1 MKSRFLHL
9 FAIIILSALSY
20 QYSVA
25 QPIFTDASR
34 SDRERAEDI
43 VKHMTLQEKVSLMVY
58 NSPAIDRLGVRNYNW
73 WNEALHGI
81 ARNGNATVF
90 PMPIAMASSF
100 DADLLER
107 VFVATSD
114 EGRIKWNI
122 ARSAKDKNMWYKG
135 LSYWTPN
142 INIFRDP
149 RWGRGMETYG
159 EDPYL
164 TSQLGMA
171 VVRGLQGDCKDGVI
185 KALACA
191 KHYAVHSGPESKR
204 HSFDAVVSERDLWET
219 YLPAFKDLVTKA
231 DVKQVMFAYNR
242 IYGVPAGANECF
254 MRDILEKEWGFQGV
268 VVSDCWAVK
277 DFYAG
282 HKWSAGRV
290 DAAAAAVKAGMDME
304 CGDAVPAIPEAIRRG
319 LLTEDDVDE
328 SIIRVME
335 HRYLLGEMDDDVPWD
350 KLSTDKLCSQEHS
363 DLALEMAHKSI
374 VLLENKGILP
384 LKKSEKLLIVG
395 PNADQP
401 RMMWGNYNGFPLNE
415 LSLLDGIKAKGVNIE
430 YVDGVPYVE
439 GLTTKPVAGDVSMK
453 ATYSL
458 DSNDFDVE
466 KLVAAAKDYT
476 TVIFAGGLASCLEGE
491 QLEVSAPGFDGGD
504 RTTLSLPEVQKRAIK
519 ALHDAGKRVIL
530 INFSGSAMAFADEA
544 KWCDAIVQ
552 AWYLGQEGGKAIA
565 DVLFG
570 DVNPSG
576 KLPLTFYASDDQLA
590 DFEDYSMKGRTYRYF
605 DGKPLYPFGHGL
617 SYTKFKFGKAKISDT
632 TDGGQALV
640 VNVRNTGKCDG
651 EDVVQLYIS
660 RADDPDGP
668 IKTLRGFKRIALKAG
683 EEKQVSIPIDEETF
697 LWWNPAT
704 CRINPMPGE
713 YILHYG
719 DSSDSKSLKILKYKF
734 TLTRID

>member
-1 MKSRFLHL
+1 MKLRIFHL
-9 FAIIILSALSY
+9 LATVILSALAYIPCS
-20 QYSVA
+20 A
-25 QPIFTDASR
+25 QPLFTDASR
-34 SDRERAEDI
+34 SNRERAEDI
-43 VKHMTLQEKVSLMVY
+43 VKHMTLQEKVALMVY
-58 NSPAIDRLGVRNYNW
+58 NSPAVERLGIRNYNW

-100 DADLLER
+100 DTALLEQ
-107 VFVATSD
+107 VFTATSD

-122 ARSAKDKNMWYKG
+122 ARAAKDKDMWYKG

-171 VVRGLQGDCKDGVI
+171 VVRGLQGEHQDGPI

-191 KHYAVHSGPESKR
+191 KHYAIHSGPESSR

-219 YLPAFKDLVTKA
+219 YLPAFKDLITKA

-242 IYGVPAGANECF
+242 MFGIPAGANERF
-254 MRDILEKEWGFQGV
+254 MRDILEKEWGFDGV

-282 HKWSAGRV
+282 HKWSANKV
-290 DAAAAAVKAGMDME
+290 EAVAAAVKAGMDME

-319 LLTEDDVDE
+319 LLTAESVDE
-328 SIIRVME
+328 SITKVME
-335 HRYLLGEMDDDVPWD
+335 YRYLLGEMDGETPWD
-350 KLSTDKLCSQEHS
+350 NLSPDKLCSQAHS
-363 DLALEMAHKSI
+363 DLALKIAHESI

-384 LKKSEKLLIVG
+384 LKKSEKLLIMG
-395 PNADQP
+395 PNADQA
-401 RMMWGNYNGFPLNE
+401 RMLWGNYNGFPLNE
-415 LSLLDGIKAKGVNIE
+415 SSLLDDIKSKGVNIQHIE
-430 YVDGVPYVE
+430 GVPYVE
-439 GLTTKPVAGDVSMK
+439 GLTTAAVTGDVAMK
-453 ATYSL
+453 ASFNP
-458 DSNDFDVE
+458 DNKDFDVE
-466 KLVAAAKDYT
+466 KFVAAAKDYK

-504 RTTLSLPEVQKRAIK
+504 RTTLSLPDVQKRVIK

-530 INFSGSAMAFADEA
+530 VNFSGSAMAFADEA
-544 KWCDAIVQ
+544 RWCDAIVQ

-565 DVLFG
+565 DVLYG

-576 KLPLTFYASDDQLA
+576 KLPLTFYADDSQLA

-605 DGKPLYPFGHGL
+605 EGKPLYPFGHGL
-617 SYTKFKFGKAKISDT
+617 SYTTFKFGKARIT
-632 TDGGQALV
+632 ETADGSKALV
-640 VNVRNTGKCDG
+640 VNVRNTGKRAG

-660 RADDPDGP
+660 RADDHEGP
-668 IKTLRGFKRIALKAG
+668 IKTLRGFKRVTLKAG
-683 EEKQVSIPIDEETF
+683 EQAEVSIPINDDTF

-704 CRINPMPGE
+704 GRMNPMEGE
-713 YILHYG
+713 YTLHYG
-719 DSSDSKSLKILKYKF
+719 DTSDSKSLKTIKYRFK
-734 TLTRID
+734 R

>member
-1 MKSRFLHL
+1 MKLRIFHL
-9 FAIIILSALSY
+9 LATVILSALAYIPCS
-20 QYSVA
+20 A
-25 QPIFTDASR
+25 QPLFTDASR
-34 SDRERAEDI
+34 SNRERAEDI
-43 VKHMTLQEKVSLMVY
+43 VKHMTLQEKVALMVY
-58 NSPAIDRLGVRNYNW
+58 NSPAVERLGIRNYNW

-100 DADLLER
+100 DTALLEQ
-107 VFVATSD
+107 VFTATSD

-122 ARSAKDKNMWYKG
+122 ARAAKDKDMWYKG

-171 VVRGLQGDCKDGVI
+171 VVRGLQGEHQDGPI

-191 KHYAVHSGPESKR
+191 KHYAIHSGPESSR

-219 YLPAFKDLVTKA
+219 YLPAFKDLITKA

-242 IYGVPAGANECF
+242 MFGIPAGANERF
-254 MRDILEKEWGFQGV
+254 MRDILEKEWGFDGV

-282 HKWSAGRV
+282 HKWSANKV
-290 DAAAAAVKAGMDME
+290 EAVAAAVKAGMDME

-319 LLTEDDVDE
+319 LLTAESVDE
-328 SIIRVME
+328 SITKVME
-335 HRYLLGEMDDDVPWD
+335 YRYLLGEMDGETPWD
-350 KLSTDKLCSQEHS
+350 NLSPDKLCSQAHS
-363 DLALEMAHKSI
+363 DLALKIAHESI

-384 LKKSEKLLIVG
+384 LKKSEKLLIMG
-395 PNADQP
+395 PNADQA
-401 RMMWGNYNGFPLNE
+401 RMLWGNYNGFPLNE
-415 LSLLDGIKAKGVNIE
+415 SSLLDDIKSKGVNIQHIE
-430 YVDGVPYVE
+430 GVPYVE
-439 GLTTKPVAGDVSMK
+439 GLTTAAVTGDVAMK
-453 ATYSL
+453 ASFNP
-458 DSNDFDVE
+458 DNKDFDVE
-466 KLVAAAKDYT
+466 KFVAAAKDYK

-504 RTTLSLPEVQKRAIK
+504 RTTLCLPDVQKRVIK

-530 INFSGSAMAFADEA
+530 VNFSGSAMAFADEA

-565 DVLFG
+565 DVLYG

-576 KLPLTFYASDDQLA
+576 KLPLTFYADDSQLA

-605 DGKPLYPFGHGL
+605 EGKPLYPFGHGL
-617 SYTKFKFGKAKISDT
+617 SYTTFKFGKARIT
-632 TDGGQALV
+632 ETADGSKALV
-640 VNVRNTGKCDG
+640 VNVRNTGKRAG

-660 RADDPDGP
+660 RADDHEGP
-668 IKTLRGFKRIALKAG
+668 IKTLRGFKRVTLKAG
-683 EEKQVSIPIDEETF
+683 EQAEVSIPINDDTF

-704 CRINPMPGE
+704 GRMNPMEGE
-713 YILHYG
+713 YTLHYG
-719 DSSDSKSLKILKYKF
+719 DTSDSKSLKTIKYRFK
-734 TLTRID
+734 R

>member
-1 MKSRFLHL
+1 MKLRIFHL
-9 FAIIILSALSY
+9 LATVILSALAYIPCS
-20 QYSVA
+20 A
-25 QPIFTDASR
+25 QPLFTDASR
-34 SDRERAEDI
+34 SNRERAKDI
-43 VKHMTLQEKVSLMVY
+43 VKHMTLQEKVALMVY
-58 NSPAIDRLGVRNYNW
+58 NSPAVERLGIRNYNW

-100 DADLLER
+100 DTALLEQ
-107 VFVATSD
+107 VFTATSD

-122 ARSAKDKNMWYKG
+122 ARAAKDKDMWYKG

-171 VVRGLQGDCKDGVI
+171 VVRGLQGEHQDGPI

-191 KHYAVHSGPESKR
+191 KHYAIHSGPESSR

-219 YLPAFKDLVTKA
+219 YLPAFKDLITKA

-242 IYGVPAGANECF
+242 MFGIPAGANERF
-254 MRDILEKEWGFQGV
+254 MRDILEKEWGFDGV

-282 HKWSAGRV
+282 HKWSANKV
-290 DAAAAAVKAGMDME
+290 EAVAAAVKAGMDME

-319 LLTEDDVDE
+319 LLTAESVDE
-328 SIIRVME
+328 SITKVME
-335 HRYLLGEMDDDVPWD
+335 YRYLLGEMDGETPWD
-350 KLSTDKLCSQEHS
+350 NLSPDKLCSQAHS
-363 DLALEMAHKSI
+363 DLALKIAHESI

-384 LKKSEKLLIVG
+384 LKKSEKLLIMG
-395 PNADQP
+395 PNADQA
-401 RMMWGNYNGFPLNE
+401 RMLWGNYNGFPLNE
-415 LSLLDGIKAKGVNIE
+415 SSLLDGIKSKGVNIQHIE
-430 YVDGVPYVE
+430 GVPYVE
-439 GLTTKPVAGDVSMK
+439 GLTTVAVTGDVAMK
-453 ATYSL
+453 ASFNP
-458 DSNDFDVE
+458 DNKDFDVE
-466 KLVAAAKDYT
+466 KFVAAAKDYK

-504 RTTLSLPEVQKRAIK
+504 RTTLCLPDVQKRVIK

-530 INFSGSAMAFADEA
+530 VNFSGSAMAFADEA
-544 KWCDAIVQ
+544 RWCDAIVQ

-565 DVLFG
+565 DVLYG

-576 KLPLTFYASDDQLA
+576 KLPLTFYADDSQLA

-605 DGKPLYPFGHGL
+605 EGKPLYPFGHGL
-617 SYTKFKFGKAKISDT
+617 SYTTFKFGKARIT
-632 TDGGQALV
+632 ETADGSKALV
-640 VNVRNTGKCDG
+640 VNVRNTGKRAG

-660 RADDPDGP
+660 RADDHEGP
-668 IKTLRGFKRIALKAG
+668 IKTLRGFKRVTLKAG
-683 EEKQVSIPIDEETF
+683 EQAEVSIPINDDTF

-704 CRINPMPGE
+704 GRMNPMEGE
-713 YILHYG
+713 YTLHYG
-719 DSSDSKSLKILKYKF
+719 NTSDSKSLKTIKYRFKK
-734 TLTRID
+734 

>member
-1 MKSRFLHL
+1 MKLRISHL
-9 FAIIILSALSY
+9 LATVILSALAYIPCS
-20 QYSVA
+20 A
-25 QPIFTDASR
+25 QPLFTDASR
-34 SDRERAEDI
+34 SNRERAEDI
-43 VKHMTLQEKVSLMVY
+43 VKHMTLQEKVALMVY
-58 NSPAIDRLGVRNYNW
+58 NSPAVERLGIRNYNW

-100 DADLLER
+100 DTALLEQ
-107 VFVATSD
+107 VFTATSD

-122 ARSAKDKNMWYKG
+122 ARAAKDKDMWYKG

-171 VVRGLQGDCKDGVI
+171 VVRGLQGEHQDGPI

-191 KHYAVHSGPESKR
+191 KHYAIHSGPESSR

-219 YLPAFKDLVTKA
+219 YLPAFKDLITKA

-242 IYGVPAGANECF
+242 MFGIPAGANERF
-254 MRDILEKEWGFQGV
+254 MRDILEKEWGFDGV

-282 HKWSAGRV
+282 HKWSANKV
-290 DAAAAAVKAGMDME
+290 EAVAAAVKAGMDME

-319 LLTEDDVDE
+319 LLTAESVDE
-328 SIIRVME
+328 SITKVME
-335 HRYLLGEMDDDVPWD
+335 YRYLLGEMDGETPWD
-350 KLSTDKLCSQEHS
+350 NLSPDKLCSQAHS
-363 DLALEMAHKSI
+363 DLALKIAHESI

-384 LKKSEKLLIVG
+384 LKKSEKLLIMG
-395 PNADQP
+395 PNADQA
-401 RMMWGNYNGFPLNE
+401 RMLWGNYNGFPLNE
-415 LSLLDGIKAKGVNIE
+415 SSLLDDIKSKGVNIQHIE
-430 YVDGVPYVE
+430 GVPYVE
-439 GLTTKPVAGDVSMK
+439 GLTTAAVTGDVAMK
-453 ATYSL
+453 ASFNP
-458 DSNDFDVE
+458 DNKDFDVE
-466 KLVAAAKDYT
+466 KFVAAAKDYK

-504 RTTLSLPEVQKRAIK
+504 RTTLSLPDVQKRVIK

-530 INFSGSAMAFADEA
+530 VNFSGSAMAFADEA
-544 KWCDAIVQ
+544 RWCDAIVQ

-565 DVLFG
+565 DVLYG
-570 DVNPSG
+570 DINPSG
-576 KLPLTFYASDDQLA
+576 KLPLTFYADDSQLA

-605 DGKPLYPFGHGL
+605 EGKPLYPFGHGL
-617 SYTKFKFGKAKISDT
+617 SYTTFKFGKARIT
-632 TDGGQALV
+632 ETADGSKALV
-640 VNVRNTGKCDG
+640 VNVRNTGKRAG

-660 RADDPDGP
+660 RADDHEGP
-668 IKTLRGFKRIALKAG
+668 IKTLRGFKRVTLKAG
-683 EEKQVSIPIDEETF
+683 EQAEVSIPINDDTF

-704 CRINPMPGE
+704 GRMNLMEGE
-713 YILHYG
+713 YTLHYG
-719 DSSDSKSLKILKYKF
+719 DTSDSKSLKTIKYRFK
-734 TLTRID
+734 R

>member
-1 MKSRFLHL
+1 MKLRISHL
-9 FAIIILSALSY
+9 LATVILSALAYIPCS
-20 QYSVA
+20 A
-25 QPIFTDASR
+25 QPLFTDASR
-34 SDRERAEDI
+34 SNRERAEDI
-43 VKHMTLQEKVSLMVY
+43 VKHMTLQEKVALMVY
-58 NSPAIDRLGVRNYNW
+58 NSPAVERLGIRNYNW

-100 DADLLER
+100 DTALLEQ
-107 VFVATSD
+107 VFTATSD

-122 ARSAKDKNMWYKG
+122 ARAAKDKDMWYKG

-171 VVRGLQGDCKDGVI
+171 VVRGLQGEHQDGPI

-191 KHYAVHSGPESKR
+191 KHYAIHSGPESSR

-219 YLPAFKDLVTKA
+219 YLPAFKDLITKA

-242 IYGVPAGANECF
+242 MFGIPAGANGRF
-254 MRDILEKEWGFQGV
+254 MRDILEKEWGFDGV

-282 HKWSAGRV
+282 HKWSANKV
-290 DAAAAAVKAGMDME
+290 EAVAAAVKAGMDME

-319 LLTEDDVDE
+319 LLTAESVDE
-328 SIIRVME
+328 SITKVME
-335 HRYLLGEMDDDVPWD
+335 YRYLLGEMDGETPWD
-350 KLSTDKLCSQEHS
+350 NLSPDKLCSQAHS
-363 DLALEMAHKSI
+363 DLALKIAHESI

-384 LKKSEKLLIVG
+384 LKKSEKLLIMG
-395 PNADQP
+395 PNADQA
-401 RMMWGNYNGFPLNE
+401 RMLWGNYNGFPLNE
-415 LSLLDGIKAKGVNIE
+415 SSLLDDIKSKGVNIQHIE
-430 YVDGVPYVE
+430 GVPYVE
-439 GLTTKPVAGDVSMK
+439 GLTTAAVTGDVAMK
-453 ATYSL
+453 ASFNP
-458 DSNDFDVE
+458 DNKDFDVE
-466 KLVAAAKDYT
+466 KFVAAAKDYK

-504 RTTLSLPEVQKRAIK
+504 RTTLCLPDVQKRVIK

-530 INFSGSAMAFADEA
+530 VNFSGSAMAFADEA

-565 DVLFG
+565 DVLYG

-576 KLPLTFYASDDQLA
+576 KLPLTFYADDSQLA

-605 DGKPLYPFGHGL
+605 EGKPLYPFGHGL
-617 SYTKFKFGKAKISDT
+617 SYTTFKFGKARIT
-632 TDGGQALV
+632 ETADGSKALV
-640 VNVRNTGKCDG
+640 VNVRNTGKRAG

-660 RADDPDGP
+660 RADDHEGP
-668 IKTLRGFKRIALKAG
+668 IKTLRGFKRVTLKAG
-683 EEKQVSIPIDEETF
+683 EQAEVSIPINDDTF

-704 CRINPMPGE
+704 GRMNPMEGE
-713 YILHYG
+713 YTLHYG
-719 DSSDSKSLKILKYKF
+719 DTSDSKSLKTIKYRFK
-734 TLTRID
+734 R

>member
-1 MKSRFLHL
+1 MKLRISRL
-9 FAIIILSALSY
+9 IITAILSVMAYIPCS
-20 QYSVA
+20 A
-25 QPIFTDASR
+25 QPTFTDASR
-34 SDRERAEDI
+34 SNRERAEDI
-43 VKHMTLQEKVSLMVY
+43 VKHMTLQEKVALMVY
-58 NSPAIDRLGVRNYNW
+58 NSPAVERLGIRNYNW

-100 DADLLER
+100 DADLLEQ
-107 VFVATSD
+107 VFTATSD

-122 ARSAKDKNMWYKG
+122 ARAAKDKDMWYKG

-171 VVRGLQGDCKDGVI
+171 VVRGLQGEHQDSPI

-191 KHYAVHSGPESKR
+191 KHYAIHSGPESTR

-219 YLPAFKDLVTKA
+219 YLPAFKDLITKA

-242 IYGVPAGANECF
+242 MFGIPAGANERF
-254 MRDILEKEWGFQGV
+254 MRDILEKEWGFDGV

-282 HKWSAGRV
+282 HKWSANKIEAV
-290 DAAAAAVKAGMDME
+290 AAAVKAGMDME

-319 LLTEDDVDE
+319 LLSVESVDE
-328 SIIRVME
+328 SITKVME
-335 HRYLLGEMDDDVPWD
+335 YRYLLGEMDGETPWD
-350 KLSTDKLCSQEHS
+350 NLSPDKLCSQEHK
-363 DLALEMAHKSI
+363 DLALKIAHESI

-384 LKKSEKLLIVG
+384 LQKSEKLLIMG
-395 PNADQP
+395 PNADQA
-401 RMMWGNYNGFPLNE
+401 RMLWGNYNGFPLNE
-415 LSLLDGIKAKGVNIE
+415 SSLLDGIKSKGGNIQHIE
-430 YVDGVPYVE
+430 GVPYVE
-439 GLTTKPVAGDVSMK
+439 GLTTAAVTGDVAMK
-453 ATYSL
+453 AAFNP
-458 DSNDFDVE
+458 DSKGFDVE
-466 KLVAAAKDYT
+466 KFVAAAKDYK

-504 RTTLSLPEVQKRAIK
+504 RTTLSLPDVQKRVIK

-530 INFSGSAMAFADEA
+530 VNFSGSAMAFADEA

-565 DVLFG
+565 DVLYG

-576 KLPLTFYASDDQLA
+576 KLPLTFYADDSQLA

-605 DGKPLYPFGHGL
+605 EGKPLYPFGHGL
-617 SYTKFKFGKAKISDT
+617 SYTTFKFGKARIAET
-632 TDGGQALV
+632 ADGSKALV
-640 VNVRNTGKCDG
+640 VTVRNTGKRAG

-660 RADDPDGP
+660 RADDPEGP
-668 IKTLRGFKRIALKAG
+668 IKTLRGFKRVALKAG
-683 EEKQVSIPIDEETF
+683 EQAEVSIPINDDTF

-704 CRINPMPGE
+704 GRMNPMEGE
-713 YILHYG
+713 YTLHYG
-719 DSSDSKSLKILKYKF
+719 DTSDSKSLKTIKYRFKK
-734 TLTRID
+734 

>member
-1 MKSRFLHL
+1 MKLRISHL
-9 FAIIILSALSY
+9 IATAILSILAYIPCS
-20 QYSVA
+20 A
-25 QPIFTDASR
+25 QPTFTDASR
-34 SDRERAEDI
+34 SNRERAEDI
-43 VKHMTLQEKVSLMVY
+43 VKHMTLQEKVALMVY
-58 NSPAIDRLGVRNYNW
+58 NSPSVERLGIRNYNW

-100 DADLLER
+100 DADLLEQ
-107 VFVATSD
+107 VFTATSD

-122 ARSAKDKNMWYKG
+122 ARAAKDKDMWYKG

-171 VVRGLQGDCKDGVI
+171 VVRGLQGEHQDGPI

-191 KHYAVHSGPESKR
+191 KHYAIHSGPESTR

-219 YLPAFKDLVTKA
+219 YLPAFKDLITKA

-242 IYGVPAGANECF
+242 MFGIPAGANERF
-254 MRDILEKEWGFQGV
+254 MRDILEKEWGFDGV

-282 HKWSAGRV
+282 HKWSANKIEAV
-290 DAAAAAVKAGMDME
+290 AAAVKAGMDME
-304 CGDAVPAIPEAIRRG
+304 CGDAVPAIPESIRRG
-319 LLTEDDVDE
+319 LLSVESVDE
-328 SIIRVME
+328 SITKVME
-335 HRYLLGEMDDDVPWD
+335 YRYLLGEMDGETPWD
-350 KLSTDKLCSQEHS
+350 NLSPDKLCSQEHK
-363 DLALEMAHKSI
+363 DLALKIAHESI

-384 LKKSEKLLIVG
+384 LQKSEKLLIMG
-395 PNADQP
+395 PNADQA
-401 RMMWGNYNGFPLNE
+401 RMLWGNYNGFPLNE
-415 LSLLDGIKAKGVNIE
+415 SSLLDGIKSKGGNIQHIE
-430 YVDGVPYVE
+430 GVPYVE
-439 GLTTKPVAGDVSMK
+439 GLTTAAVTGDVAMK
-453 ATYSL
+453 AAFNP
-458 DSNDFDVE
+458 DSKGFDVE
-466 KLVAAAKDYT
+466 KFVAAAKDYK

-504 RTTLSLPEVQKRAIK
+504 RTTLSLPDVQKRVIK

-530 INFSGSAMAFADEA
+530 VNFSGSAMAFADEA

-565 DVLFG
+565 DVLYG

-576 KLPLTFYASDDQLA
+576 KLPLTFYADDSQLA

-605 DGKPLYPFGHGL
+605 EGKPLYPFGHGL
-617 SYTKFKFGKAKISDT
+617 SYTTFKFGKARIAET
-632 TDGGQALV
+632 ADGSKALV
-640 VNVRNTGKCDG
+640 VTVRNTGKRAG

-660 RADDPDGP
+660 RADDPEGP
-668 IKTLRGFKRIALKAG
+668 IKTLRGFKRVALEAG
-683 EEKQVSIPIDEETF
+683 EQAEVSIPINDDTF

-704 CRINPMPGE
+704 GRMNPMEGE
-713 YILHYG
+713 YTLHYG
-719 DSSDSKSLKILKYKF
+719 DTSDSKSLKTIKYRFKK
-734 TLTRID
+734 